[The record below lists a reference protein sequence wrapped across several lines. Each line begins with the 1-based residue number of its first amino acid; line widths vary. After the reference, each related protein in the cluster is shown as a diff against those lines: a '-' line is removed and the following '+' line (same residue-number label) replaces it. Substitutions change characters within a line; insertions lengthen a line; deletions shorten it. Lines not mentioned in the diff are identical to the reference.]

1 MYSYPLLFKIGFL
14 PVDIWDFFDVL
25 IVGIMLYQLYRLLK
39 GSIAL
44 NIFVGIVFLF
54 LSYQVF
60 RALGMDLLSNIL
72 NQFIQVGFISLI
84 IIFQPEVRRFLLLLG
99 NSTIR
104 QRDSF
109 WNRLLGKGEFDRDS
123 APQTAVVRRAFLR
136 MSRQKT
142 GALLVCTQEADPATV
157 ISGGTELNAD
167 ISYGLLVSIFH
178 KESPLHDGAVLIQ
191 NRRITKASAILPV
204 SESSELPA
212 SVGTRHRA
220 AVGITEKIDVACF
233 VVSEETG
240 KISFAHGGALERGI
254 SEERLT
260 ELLDTYL

>member
-1 MYSYPLLFKIGFL
+1 MPLLVRIGFL
-14 PVDIWDFFDVL
+14 PVDVWDLFDIL
-25 IVGIMLYQLYRLLK
+25 IVGLLLYQLYRLLR

-44 NIFVGIVFLF
+44 NIFVGIVLLF

-109 WNRLLGKGEFDRDS
+109 WNSLLGRGS
-123 APQTAVVRRAFLR
+123 TAVRDNAAQAAAVRRAFVR
-136 MSRQKT
+136 MSTQKT
-142 GALLVCTQEADPATV
+142 GALIVCTQEADPGTV
-157 ISGGTELNAD
+157 VSGGTPLDAL
-167 ISYGLLVSIFH
+167 ISYGLLMSIFH
-178 KESPLHDGAVLIQ
+178 KESPLHDGAVIVQ
-191 NRRITKASAILPV
+191 NGRITKASAILPV
-204 SESSELPA
+204 SESTDLPT

-220 AVGITEKIDVACF
+220 AVGVTEKIDVATF
-233 VVSEETG
+233 IVSEENG
-240 KISFAHGGALERGI
+240 KISFAHNGHLERGI
-254 SEERLT
+254 TEERL
-260 ELLDTYL
+260 EALLEIYL

>member
-1 MYSYPLLFKIGFL
+1 MPVPLLFKIGFL
-14 PVDIWDFFDVL
+14 PVDIWDLFDIL
-25 IVGIMLYQLYRLLK
+25 IVGYLLYELYRLLK

-99 NSTIR
+99 NSTIK

-109 WNRLLGKGEFDRDS
+109 WNRLLGREEFDREG
-123 APQTAVVRRAFLR
+123 APQTAIVRRAFLHMARQR
-136 MSRQKT
+136 M
-142 GALLVCTQEADPATV
+142 GALLVCTQDADPSTV
-157 ISGGTELNAD
+157 VSGGTRLNAD

-178 KESPLHDGAVLIQ
+178 KESPLHDGAVLIS
-191 NRRITKASAILPV
+191 NRRIVKASTILPV
-204 SESSELPA
+204 SENSELPA
-212 SVGTRHRA
+212 SVGLRHRA
-220 AVGITEKIDVACF
+220 AVGVTEKIDVACF
-233 VVSEETG
+233 VISEETG
-240 KISFAHGGALERGI
+240 KISFAHNGALERGI
-254 SEERLT
+254 TEERLT
-260 ELLDTYL
+260 ELLDLYL